1 MRKGIILAGG
11 IGKRLYPLTQVISK
25 QLMPVYDKPMI
36 YYPLSTLM
44 LSGIREFLI
53 ITTERDK
60 SLFEK
65 LLGNGHDWGIDISYE
80 TQHEPNGVACA
91 FVIGE
96 KFIGDSD
103 VALILGDNL
112 YHGNSLIPQLRE
124 ANFKNKGAT
133 VFAYPV
139 KDPERYGVVEFDKN
153 KQVISI
159 EEKPKKPK
167 SRYAVTGLYFYDNS
181 VIQFSKE
188 VKQSIRKE
196 YEITD
201 INKRYLEM
209 RELSVTVLGRGTAW
223 LDTGTFDSLHEA
235 SSYIRTL
242 EHRQGL
248 KTSCPE
254 EIAWRYGWISNDK
267 LLKLTN
273 SSINSGYGK
282 YLLGLLSESENEKI
296 LHENV
301 PFID

>member
-1 MRKGIILAGG
+1 
-11 IGKRLYPLTQVISK
+11 
-25 QLMPVYDKPMI
+25 MPVYDKPMI

-44 LSGIREFLI
+44 LSGIREFLV
-53 ITTERDK
+53 ITTNRDK
-60 SLFEK
+60 ELFEK
-65 LLGNGHDWGIDISYE
+65 LLGNGEKWGIHISYE
-80 TQHEPNGVACA
+80 AQYEPNGVSTAL
-91 FVIGE
+91 VIGE
-96 KFIGDSD
+96 NFIGDSD

-124 ANFKNKGAT
+124 ANSKIEGAT
-133 VFAYPV
+133 IFAYPV

-153 KQVISI
+153 KKVISI

-181 VIQFSKE
+181 AIQFAKE
-188 VKQSIRKE
+188 VKLSTRKE

-201 INKRYLEM
+201 INKRYLKNS
-209 RELSVTVLGRGTAW
+209 ELSVTILGRGTAW

-235 SSYIRTL
+235 SSFIRTL

-254 EIAWRYGWISNDK
+254 EIGWRYGWISNK
-267 LLKLTN
+267 QLLELAE
-273 SSINSGYGK
+273 SSFNSGYGK
-282 YLLGLLSESENEKI
+282 YLLGLLNESENEKI

>member
-11 IGKRLYPLTQVISK
+11 TGKRLYPLTQVISK

-65 LLGNGHDWGIDISYE
+65 LLGNGEDWGICISYA
-80 TQHEPNGVACA
+80 TQNEPNGVSCA
-91 FVIGE
+91 FLIGE
-96 KFIGDSD
+96 KFIGNSD

-112 YHGNSLIPQLRE
+112 YHGNSLIPQLKE
-124 ANFKNKGAT
+124 ANSEKGAT
-133 VFAYPV
+133 IFAYPV
-139 KDPERYGVVEFDKN
+139 KDPQRYGVVEFDEN
-153 KQVISI
+153 KKVISI
-159 EEKPKKPK
+159 DEKPQIPK

-188 VKQSIRKE
+188 VKLSVRNE

-201 INKRYLEM
+201 INKKYLDM
-209 RELSVTVLGRGTAW
+209 RKLSVTILGRGTAW

-267 LLKLTN
+267 LLKLSK
-273 SSINSGYGK
+273 SSFNSGYGK
-282 YLLGLLSESENEKI
+282 YLLGLLNESENEKI

-301 PFID
+301 PYI